1 MLTAAGISVQCDTDR
16 TEGLGQYDARL
27 YKFLNNSCYYLVVV
41 VVTVKERFLPK
52 DHAGEHATQT
62 PHVQAVVIHLQ
73 GGGDDKA
80 LKQFF
85 VAYLIQPEVRERTGA
100 VPGSLP
106 AVQVL

>member
-1 MLTAAGISVQCDTDR
+1 M
-16 TEGLGQYDARL
+16 
-27 YKFLNNSCYYLVVV
+27 
-41 VVTVKERFLPK
+41 TVKERLLPK

-73 GGGDDKA
+73 GRGGIKA
-80 LKQFF
+80 LNQCALL
-85 VAYLIQPEVRERTGA
+85 AYIIKLELRERTGA